1 VRKRE
6 RERIMV
12 FNAIFNYISVIEF
25 SIGFWNCSD
34 SVVFFFFISFHYII
48 KEQTR
53 VHVYLLSVIQRTDNT
68 IARRNMITEQT
79 RMSKMTTPRT
89 SKIHGKIYKI
99 QRMSHEL

>member
-1 VRKRE
+1 MTINQRTD
-6 RERIMV
+6 
-12 FNAIFNYISVIEF
+12 N
-25 SIGFWNCSD
+25 SITKINRT
-34 SVVFFFFISFHYII
+34 

-89 SKIHGKIYKI
+89 
-99 QRMSHEL
+99 